1 MENQFKVREAVIL
14 AAGKSNDFDEP
25 VSLLELD
32 NSNLITR
39 NLNLLKQKGIEKIV
53 IVTGYKK
60 EAFDFLKDVEGV
72 FITENNKYKWTGSM
86 ASLAC
91 AAEYITGDFLLV
103 EHDIYTEEGT
113 FEQLLENSQRDCILL
128 TNESGSGDEAF
139 VELKDGYINKISK
152 DIAQFTKI
160 DGEMVGI
167 SKLSF
172 EVFSK
177 MIEEYH
183 ENKNPYLNYEYLLLD
198 IARQYKVGFVKVN
211 DLIWIDIDTHE
222 DYENARNVVLP
233 KIKRKEAEFKKE
245 QINELVT
252 TALHVTEDEIESI
265 VPFGGMTNK
274 NFKITLTNQ
283 KDYVLR
289 IAGVG
294 TEAMINRF
302 AEKVNS
308 NLVSEIGIDS
318 PLIYFNAET
327 GVKISEIIPNAE
339 TLNGKM
345 CKREDIMALTTDRLR
360 TLHQSNLP
368 MENTWDVF
376 KEMDKYEQL
385 VIEAGGEFYQGYEEV
400 RQQVREIEGIY
411 KAMGIQFVP
420 CHVDPV
426 AENMVKSGERLYL
439 IDWEYSG
446 LSDPM
451 WDIAAHS
458 MESVFS
464 PEDEELF
471 LSHYFKGEAV
481 TEEIKTRILMN
492 KIFQDFLWSTWTV
505 IKEAAGDDFGSYG
518 IHRFNRAKENI
529 KKVLGEGKVFEYKN

>member
-14 AAGKSNDFDEP
+14 AAGKSVDFEEP

-32 NSNLITR
+32 NSNLLTR
-39 NLNLLKQKGIEKIV
+39 HLNLLKQKGIEKIV

-60 EAFDFLKDVEGV
+60 EAFDFLKNVEGV
-72 FITENNKYKWTGSM
+72 YVAENDKYKWTGSM

-103 EHDIYTEEGT
+103 EHDIYTEEET
-113 FEQLLENSQRDCILL
+113 FDQLLQNSQRSCILL
-128 TNESGSGDEAF
+128 ANESGSGAEAF
-139 VELKDGYINKISK
+139 VELKKGYLYKISK
-152 DIAQFTKI
+152 DIAQFNKI

-177 MIEEYH
+177 MTEEYK

-198 IARQYKVGFVKVN
+198 VAREYNVGFVKMN
-211 DLIWIDIDTHE
+211 DLIWTDIDTNE
-222 DYENARNVVLP
+222 DYINARNVVLP
-233 KIKRKEAEFKKE
+233 KLKRREAQFKKE
-245 QINELVT
+245 QIHELVT
-252 TALHVTEDEIESI
+252 KALNVSEAEIESI

-289 IAGVG
+289 IPGVG

-302 AEKVNS
+302 AEKINS
-308 NLVSEIGIDS
+308 NLVSEIGLDS

-345 CKREDIMALTTDRLR
+345 CKREDIMELTTDRLR
-360 TLHQSNLP
+360 TLHQSNIP
-368 MENTWDVF
+368 IENTWDVF
-376 KEMDKYEQL
+376 KEMDKYEKL
-385 VIEAGGEFYQGYEEV
+385 VIEAEGQFYEGYEEV
-400 RQQVREIEGIY
+400 RNQVKEIEKIY
-411 KAMGIQFVP
+411 KAMNIQFVP

-471 LSHYFKGEAV
+471 LSHYFKGEEV
-481 TEEIKTRILMN
+481 TDEIQTRILMN

-518 IHRFNRAKENI
+518 IHRFDRAKENI
-529 KKVLGEGKVFEYKN
+529 KKVLGEGKVLEYKN

>member
-1 MENQFKVREAVIL
+1 MENQYTVREAVIL
-14 AAGKSNDFDEP
+14 AAGKSVDFEEP

-32 NSNLITR
+32 NSNLLTR

-60 EAFDFLKDVEGV
+60 EAFDFLKHVEGV
-72 FITENNKYKWTGSM
+72 YVTENDKYKWTGSM

-91 AAEYITGDFLLV
+91 AAGYITGDFLLV
-103 EHDIYTEEGT
+103 EHDIYTEEDT
-113 FEQLLENSQRDCILL
+113 FDQLLENSQRSCILL
-128 TNESGSGDEAF
+128 TNETGSGAEAF
-139 VELKDGYINKISK
+139 VEIKNGYLYKISK
-152 DIAQFTKI
+152 DIAQFNKI

-172 EVFSK
+172 DVFSK
-177 MIEEYH
+177 MIEEYKD
-183 ENKNPYLNYEYLLLD
+183 NKNPYLNYEYLLLD
-198 IARQYKVGFVKVN
+198 VARECNVGFVKMN
-211 DLIWIDIDTHE
+211 ELIWTDIDTHE
-222 DYENARNVVLP
+222 DYVNARNVVLP
-233 KIKRKEAEFKKE
+233 KLKRKEAQFKKE
-245 QINELVT
+245 QIHELVT
-252 TALHVTEDEIESI
+252 KALNVTEAEIESI

-274 NFKITLTNQ
+274 NYKITLTNQ

-289 IAGVG
+289 IPGVG

-302 AEKVNS
+302 AEKINS

-345 CKREDIMALTTDRLR
+345 CKREDIMAMTTDRLR
-360 TLHQSNLP
+360 TLHQSNIP

-376 KEMDKYEQL
+376 KEMDKYENL
-385 VIEAGGEFYQGYEEV
+385 VVEADGQFYEGYEDV
-400 RQQVREIEGIY
+400 RSQVREIERIY
-411 KAMGIQFVP
+411 KAMNIQFVP

-426 AENMVKSGERLYL
+426 AENMVKSGDRLYL

-471 LSHYFKGEAV
+471 LSIYFNGEEV

-518 IHRFNRAKENI
+518 IHRFNRAIENI
-529 KKVLGEGKVFEYKN
+529 KKVLGEGKVLEYKN